1 MKSLSIIHL
10 QRLDALKNE
19 QFLLACVQKLDA
31 LSIKGAFPPKRE
43 DYFNFTKHIQ
53 KVAHKYGLHDKQTIF
68 ALMLAWH
75 LKGDAISQ
83 DHHFIKILNDPSL
96 STMEKR
102 EYFEKFSL
110 DIIAQ
115 QEEKE

>member
-1 MKSLSIIHL
+1 MKSISKIHL
-10 QRLDALKNE
+10 QRLDTLKNE
-19 QFLLACVQKLDA
+19 QFLLECVQKLDA
-31 LSIKGAFPPKRE
+31 LDMDGAFPPKRE
-43 DYFNFTKHIQ
+43 DYFNFSRHIQ
-53 KVAHKYGLHDKQTIF
+53 EVANKYGLYEKQAVF

-83 DHHFIKILNDPSL
+83 DHHFIKVLNDPSL

-115 QEEKE
+115 Q